1 MRTETFSLDLGHR
14 WRSRAVGVALV
25 VDGLYFPEEDT
36 IVIHV
41 FFNQPD
47 ANSSTVIE
55 GNPHFAFRFV
65 LRPRARF
72 AGNKAR
78 GLLPWTPP
86 GATAEDPPLGFAEN
100 ITRHLGR
107 MGIDGGRLDV
117 TFVPYDPDGRLRSAA
132 LELKGG
138 VSLRFEDR

>member
-1 MRTETFSLDLGHR
+1 MRTETFALDLGHR
-14 WRSRAVGVALV
+14 WRSRAAGVALV
-25 VDGLYFPEEDT
+25 VEGLYFPVDET

-47 ANSSTVIE
+47 ADSSTEIE

-65 LRPRARF
+65 LRSRERF
-72 AGNKAR
+72 VGNEAR

-100 ITRHLGR
+100 ITRALEKLG
-107 MGIDGGRLDV
+107 IEGGRLDV
-117 TFVPYDPDGRLRSAA
+117 TFVPFDPESQLRSAE

-138 VSLRFEDR
+138 VSLRFEDG